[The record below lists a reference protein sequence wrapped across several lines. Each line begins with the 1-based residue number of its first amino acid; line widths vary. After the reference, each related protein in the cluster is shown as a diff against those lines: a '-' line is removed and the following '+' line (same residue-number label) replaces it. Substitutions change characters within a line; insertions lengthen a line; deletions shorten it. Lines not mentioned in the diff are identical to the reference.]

1 MMMSKP
7 KVVIIPYQ
15 PTALQRRFHETLA
28 DEVLFGGA
36 AGGGKTTAIVADA
49 VFRCLERRGIH
60 AYIFRRTYVELE
72 DVLIPSARQM
82 VPEGTG
88 KYVAK
93 DHSIVFTNG
102 SEIRFRQCFK
112 SADVYKYQGAE
123 IHLLYIDE
131 LTHFQKQIYD
141 YLKTR
146 LRANTALAVSP
157 KVRCTSNPGGVGHAW
172 VKKRFIDCVDP
183 FTLKEETV
191 ISETLGR
198 QKTHTVQYIPA
209 RVLDNPHIGE
219 DYIYELE
226 KKPDLLRKAL
236 LGGDWNTFS
245 GQAFPEWADTASG
258 YADGIFSHVISPFEI
273 PGDWKVFRSFDFGY
287 AKPFS
292 VLWWA
297 LDFDDTVYLV
307 HEWYGASD
315 ADVGLKLTAQEIA
328 DGIKKREREL
338 FSDRTITGP
347 ADPSIWDCSR
357 GKSIAAQL
365 DQAGVYFYPAD
376 NARLAGK
383 MQFHYRLRFD
393 ENGRAKCYVFST
405 CPAFIRTFPAM
416 TLDKQNPED
425 VDTHCEDHAYDAAR
439 YFLMSI
445 PAKLKKPVLNAPVFN
460 PLKASKQVTSGF
472 MNL

>member
-88 KYVAK
+88 KYIAK

-328 DGIKKREREL
+328 DGIKSESGS
-338 FSDRTITGP
+338 FSQTE
-347 ADPSIWDCSR
+347 PSP
-357 GKSIAAQL
+357 
-365 DQAGVYFYPAD
+365 V
-376 NARLAGK
+376 RLTRQSGTAHVVK
-383 MQFHYRLRFD
+383 ASPHSWI
-393 ENGRAKCYVFST
+393 K
-405 CPAFIRTFPAM
+405 PAFIFIQQITHGWQARCSFIIACALTRTGGRNATCFP
-416 TLDKQNPED
+416 
-425 VDTHCEDHAYDAAR
+425 
-439 YFLMSI
+439 
-445 PAKLKKPVLNAPVFN
+445 PVL
-460 PLKASKQVTSGF
+460 PLSVLF
-472 MNL
+472 RL